1 MKNIA
6 YKIVALIFVSTM
18 LLSCKKKYVC
28 YCSDELGDS
37 IPFEIYATKKSA
49 KQICNDHN
57 KLWFGKSGKNPCS
70 LLERNIFGKV
80 K

>member
-6 YKIVALIFVSTM
+6 FKILALVFIST
-18 LLSCKKKYVC
+18 LLFSCKKKYVC
-28 YCSDELGDS
+28 YCSDEFGDS

-49 KQICNDHN
+49 KQICNDFGSE
-57 KLWFGKSGKNPCS
+57 KLPCG
-70 LLERNIFGKV
+70 LLEKNIFGKV